1 MQSLGRIL
9 VAGAIVVL
17 ILGFV
22 ALPSTLGYY
31 GHQQSKHNG
40 MDHSAMMQENSEVCQ
55 HTAKNMHQ
63 RTCHTTSQEM
73 PYCSHNADHG
83 MMDCDASEHQSQCSG
98 NPANSTACKTQT

>member
-40 MDHSAMMQENSEVCQ
+40 MDHSAMMQENLEGMST
-55 HTAKNMHQ
+55 HGKKHAPTN
-63 RTCHTTSQEM
+63 M
-73 PYCSHNADHG
+73 PYDVTR
-83 MMDCDASEHQSQCSG
+83 DALLL
-98 NPANSTACKTQT
+98 TQR